1 MRGHREKE
9 LIGNFKNTGVEYH
22 QKKTLMK
29 VIDHD
34 FTIKNLGKATPYKI
48 YDINRNEG
56 SVNLGVSHD
65 TGEFAMESIL
75 RWPAYTR

>member
-1 MRGHREKE
+1 
-9 LIGNFKNTGVEYH
+9 
-22 QKKTLMK
+22 MK